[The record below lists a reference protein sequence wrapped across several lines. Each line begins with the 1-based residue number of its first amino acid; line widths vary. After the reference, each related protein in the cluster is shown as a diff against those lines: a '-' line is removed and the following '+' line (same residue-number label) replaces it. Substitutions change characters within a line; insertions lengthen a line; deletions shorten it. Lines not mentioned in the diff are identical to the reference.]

1 MSPEQAGILG
11 IILLVVLMFFRMKLG
26 TVMIMIGFLGYA
38 YLAGFDKA
46 LLMLGIEPHGQVAYY
61 TLSALPLFV
70 LMGTVVATAG
80 ISKDL
85 YDAVSR
91 WIGSVRGGLAMA
103 TIGACGIFA
112 AVCGDSIA
120 TAVTM
125 GKIAY
130 PEMKRYHYDDKIA
143 SACIVAGGTI
153 GVLIPPSLSFIL
165 YGILTETSI
174 GHLFIAG
181 IIPGILEVIFY
192 MATIYILC
200 RFNPKMGPPGPK
212 YTLKEKIMGLN
223 VVWPMVVI
231 FLLIVVG
238 IYGGI
243 FTPTEAGAIGAFGA
257 ILVGF
262 YLKRLHYK
270 NLNETMME
278 TASNTAM
285 ILYLLIGAYVFM
297 RFIALS
303 NLPVVI
309 SDYLVSLT
317 LPTTLILIGILL
329 VYILL
334 GCFLDVL
341 IVIILTVPIIFPTI
355 ISLGYDPI
363 WWGVIMV
370 RIMEVGMITPPF
382 GINLF
387 VLARTINAPLS
398 TVYRGIFPFVMAD
411 VLHISLLVAFPQLSL
426 YLVNLMR

>member
-11 IILLVVLMFFRMKLG
+11 IILLVGLMFLRMKLG
-26 TVMIMIGFLGYA
+26 TVMILIGFLGYA

-85 YDAVSR
+85 YDAVSK
-91 WIGSVRGGLAMA
+91 WIGSIRGGLAMA
-103 TIGACGIFA
+103 TVGACGLFA

-130 PEMKRYHYDDKIA
+130 PEMKRYKYDDKIA
-143 SACIVAGGTI
+143 AASIVAGGTI

-200 RFNPKMGPPGPK
+200 RINPKMGPPGPS
-212 YTLKEKIMGLN
+212 YTLKEKIIGLN
-223 VVWPMVVI
+223 VVWPMLII

-257 ILVGF
+257 ILVG
-262 YLKRLHYK
+262 LLLRRLRYK
-270 NLNETMME
+270 NLNETMLE

-285 ILYLLIGAYVFM
+285 ILYLLIGAFVFM

-317 LPTTLILIGILL
+317 MPTTLILMGILL

-398 TVYRGIFPFVMAD
+398 TVYKGIFPFVLAD
-411 VLHISLLVAFPQLSL
+411 ALHISLLVAFPQLSL
-426 YLVNLMR
+426 YLVNLMH